1 MRREESSHLDPQQSP
16 LFLQLRVPQFF
27 ESVRQCFAQ
36 NLSMGCLAMKQ
47 NHDFIA
53 CFRPRVS
60 SFKVAILEAFP
71 VLYSLNVLVG
81 QLHAEAGRDC
91 SGRKVDTLQEIP
103 MDTVHYKEFFRQGCA
118 GDVPVFLAKPWT
130 YMDLSGKS
138 AGPLAAYCKLPL
150 DSVVVFHDDI
160 GLPWGLLR
168 LHHKGGRRN
177 HNGLMSV
184 ILYFRGNREFLRPR
198 VDVGKPVIDPHF
210 HSTANLRNSNTIHFR
225 VWKIDFSKASCYPD
239 IILNCQTGS
248 TENHLVPGSRL
259 PTNPFSH
266 SFLFLTPST
275 KD

>member
-1 MRREESSHLDPQQSP
+1 M
-16 LFLQLRVPQFF
+16 
-27 ESVRQCFAQ
+27 
-36 NLSMGCLAMKQ
+36 
-47 NHDFIA
+47 
-53 CFRPRVS
+53 
-60 SFKVAILEAFP
+60 AILEAFP

-81 QLHAEAGRDC
+81 QLHAEAGRGQFEMTLGHTVC
-91 SGRKVDTLQEIP
+91 SHADDSRASTHEDKTARGRKVDTLQEIP

-177 HNGLMSV
+177 YNGLMSV

-248 TENHLVPGSRL
+248 TENHLVPGSRTSHQPFFSFL
-259 PTNPFSH
+259 PFSPRFEI
-266 SFLFLTPST
+266 SINIDISLFEFYEYIENIIKTSINILTKISM
-275 KD
+275 K